1 MGKLFLKN
9 SFNEGVNMIIKS
21 EKNDF
26 FQTTAHG
33 SLLTR
38 LVFRFGRTEKLTNFP
53 FKKLFLEFS
62 EQTYPAENYFLM
74 KQLKH
79 EQML

>member
-1 MGKLFLKN
+1 MRGLVSGRFGDGSGGVPDGSLMGDK
-9 SFNEGVNMIIKS
+9 VCM
-21 EKNDF
+21 D
-26 FQTTAHG
+26 HG

-62 EQTYPAENYFLM
+62 EQTYPTENYFLM
-74 KQLKH
+74 KL
-79 EQML
+79 E